1 MSVQAW
7 WWAAA
12 GAGVA
17 LELASGT
24 FYLLM
29 LSLGLGAA
37 GLVALWG
44 GGTAAQWVTAG
55 VVGGGAV
62 TAWHLLRPRPSQV
75 PVAQNR
81 NVHLDVGQRVH
92 VAHWNADATARVSYS
107 GAHWDARFHGTGQP
121 QPGDF
126 VIHAVEGSTLV
137 LMPLPQPPA
146 SHAAAR

>member
-12 GAGVA
+12 AAGVA

-44 GGTAAQWVTAG
+44 GSTVAQWVAAA

-92 VAHWNADATARVSYS
+92 VAHWKADATARVSYS
-107 GAHWDARFHGTGQP
+107 GAQWDARFHGAGPP

-137 LMPLPQPPA
+137 LMPLPPA
-146 SHAAAR
+146 SSVPAR